1 MQEQTDIIYITAVM
15 CIHWRAFEFGCWML
29 GFAKSYN
36 SNYSN
41 LSKSDY
47 LFEPSRTWLFLAW
60 KLSIYIEF
68 NQGYSREPATINL
81 DVSA

>member
-1 MQEQTDIIYITAVM
+1 MQEQTDVIYITAVM
-15 CIHWRAFEFGCWML
+15 CIHWRAFEFGCWVL
-29 GFAKSYN
+29 PNHTIRIIRIYP
-36 SNYSN
+36 N
-41 LSKSDY
+41 LIICLNQVELD
-47 LFEPSRTWLFLAW
+47 FFLAW